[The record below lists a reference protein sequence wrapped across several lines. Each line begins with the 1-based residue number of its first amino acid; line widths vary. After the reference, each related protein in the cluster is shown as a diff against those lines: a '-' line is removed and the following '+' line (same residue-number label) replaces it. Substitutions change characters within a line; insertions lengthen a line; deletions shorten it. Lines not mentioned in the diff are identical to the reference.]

1 MYLDKT
7 NLEHYLQ
14 CGRIPVEAKI
24 INKVLD
30 LQRLLQLRIPNQV
43 ELNKSPGLS
52 PSILIELACRVL
64 GIQFSRENIFQA
76 LGLSVSGVGAS
87 KKSSLSVN
95 DYRRL
100 LTMVRSTL
108 GLTWSTS
115 NTLSVLA
122 MHYESAELLPKSQ
135 TILKTY
141 KQRYCDILPEAQ
153 KRCINLEEAVY
164 QCAAFW
170 NAACELKVQILCS
183 SYEYIS
189 YGVFCID
196 QGG

>member
-7 NLEHYLQ
+7 NIEHYLQ
-14 CGRIPVEAKI
+14 CARIPVEAKI

-30 LQRLLQLRIPNQV
+30 LQRLLHLRIPNQM

-64 GIQFSRENIFQA
+64 EIQFSRENIFQA
-76 LGLSVSGVGAS
+76 LGLSVSGVGSS
-87 KKSSLSVN
+87 KKSSLSIN

-115 NTLSVLA
+115 NTMSVLA

-135 TILKTY
+135 EILKTY
-141 KQRYCDILPEAQ
+141 KERYCDLLPEAQ
-153 KRCINLEEAVY
+153 KRCINLEEAIY

-170 NAACELKVQILCS
+170 NAACDLKVSFAICMFPFS
-183 SYEYIS
+183 SS
-189 YGVFCID
+189 LMCFLVA
-196 QGG
+196 